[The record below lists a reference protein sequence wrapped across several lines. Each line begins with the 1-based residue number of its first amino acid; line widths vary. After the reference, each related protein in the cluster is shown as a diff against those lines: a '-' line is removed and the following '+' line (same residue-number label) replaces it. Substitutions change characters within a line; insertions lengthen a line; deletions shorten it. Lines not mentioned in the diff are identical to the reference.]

1 MQTDIGVIMDNDN
14 VTTSSE
20 DYLETILLLSKDD
33 GSVRSV
39 DVANSKQVS
48 RASVNKAL
56 GVLKEKGLISQQK
69 YGTVSLTGEGIRVA
83 NAVMQRHTMLKGFLT
98 DVLGVKPE
106 TAEKD
111 ACRMEH
117 AVSGETMDRLERF
130 MRTVSKQI

>member
-1 MQTDIGVIMDNDN
+1 MENDN

-20 DYLETILLLSKDD
+20 DYLEAILLLSEKD
-33 GSVRSV
+33 SNVRSV

-56 GVLKEKGLISQQK
+56 GVLKEKGLISQQR
-69 YGTVSLTGEGIRVA
+69 YGTVSLTEEGVKVA
-83 NAVMQRHTMLKGFLT
+83 KSVIQRHRTLKGFLI

-106 TAEKD
+106 TAEND

-117 AVSGETMDRLERF
+117 AISAETMGRLEEF
-130 MRTVSKQI
+130 MLRQQK

>member
-1 MQTDIGVIMDNDN
+1 MQTDVGVIMDNDN

-20 DYLETILLLSKDD
+20 DYLETILLLSKND

-56 GVLKEKGLISQQK
+56 GVLKDKGLINQQK
-69 YGTVSLTGEGIRVA
+69 YGTVSLTGEGIKVA
-83 NAVMQRHTMLKGFLT
+83 NSVMQRHTMLKSFLT

-106 TAEKD
+106 TAERD

-117 AVSGETMDRLERF
+117 AVSGETMDRLESF
-130 MRTVSKQI
+130 MRLQK